1 MVGYLLHEQ
10 EMPSNNK
17 GNSGIIMRQ
26 LTKTNTQ
33 TKKPKKNILEDF
45 TGKFAFKSLF
55 PIKS

>member
-33 TKKPKKNILEDF
+33 TKKPKEIFWRILL
-45 TGKFAFKSLF
+45 GSLH
-55 PIKS
+55 SSLSSQ